1 MKKTKLKSASD
12 FWLQLDRYDNGD
24 NSYNSKSA
32 DVIQLASYQRAISNF
47 VRIVTNKSIPVSFTT
62 SKNSY
67 TNGKEVVISSNVDDE
82 NFDPTVGLALHE
94 ASHIKLT
101 DFKASEIRNI
111 AELCTEN
118 KLTVDILEK
127 TYKCFIDPTHTGKIL
142 AEDWNFRKVYDIIFQ
157 LTNYV
162 EDRRI
167 DNFIYTTAPGYRA
180 YYHSL
185 YDTYFNSKVIDKAL
199 RSKSK
204 RTEDWDSYWFRI
216 INLTNKN
223 RDLSA
228 LKGLNAIWNTI
239 DLVNISR
246 LQSTTDS
253 IRVAIDIFNIVEG
266 YLAIEEPEQENEDE
280 DSTPDSNDPNDNSND
295 SGEDSND
302 PAADST
308 PSQPNKSKGGKKSQS
323 DELSDKEQKSL
334 DKAIKDQEKFL
345 SGKTNKKRVSSSDNA
360 KIDSISA
367 SDVEV
372 KDVVTPMGTV
382 SCMVVKKLNQ
392 QLIDAEVF
400 RCLNKFKHRVE
411 KSHQYILDGV
421 RLGTMLGKKLKIRS
435 EARDT
440 IFNRQKHGNIDK
452 RMLSALGSGYENI
465 FTRTET
471 MSYNP
476 GLVHISLDIS
486 SSMNGSKFNKAM
498 VSIVAIAKACSMIDN
513 MDCVIS
519 FRGTHD
525 NPSATPMIMIGYDS
539 RVDAFAKIT
548 SLFKY
553 IQPQGYTPEG
563 ICFQA
568 VMNSILESAAGKDAY
583 FINFSDGEPCFSS
596 YSRSVYSFEYGGDR
610 AAEHTAK
617 QIKKMTGAG
626 IKVLSY
632 FIADNL
638 VSDNAIRLFKKMY
651 GSDAATI
658 NVNNLNELAKTL
670 NANFLKQ

>member
-12 FWLQLDRYDNGD
+12 FWLQLDRYDQPDG

-32 DVIQLASYQRAISNF
+32 DVIQLATYQRAISNF
-47 VRIVTNKSIPVSFTT
+47 VRIVTNKNIPVSFTT

-101 DFKASEIRNI
+101 DFKASEIRNVS
-111 AELCTEN
+111 ELCIQN
-118 KLTVDILEK
+118 KLTLDILEK
-127 TYKCFIDPTHTGKIL
+127 TYKCYIDPTHTGKIL

-204 RTEDWDSYWFRI
+204 RTEDWDSYFFRI

-253 IRVAIDIFNIVEG
+253 IRVAIDIFNIVEQ
-266 YLAIEEPEQENEDE
+266 YLAIEEPEQQNEDE
-280 DSTPDSNDPNDNSND
+280 DANTQSNE
-295 SGEDSND
+295 GEDSNE
-302 PAADST
+302 PNEPST
-308 PSQPNKSKGGKKSQS
+308 PSVQGKSKGGKKSQS

-334 DKAIKDQEKFL
+334 DKAIKEQEKFL

-360 KIDSISA
+360 KIDSITA
-367 SDVEV
+367 SDIEV
-372 KDVVTPMGTV
+372 KDVVTSMGTI

-400 RCLNKFKHRVE
+400 RCLTKYKHRVE
-411 KSHQYILDGV
+411 KSNQFIMDGV

-476 GLVHISLDIS
+476 GVVHISLDIS
-486 SSMNGSKFNKAM
+486 SSMSGTKFDKAII
-498 VSIVAIAKACSMIDN
+498 SIVAIAKACSMIDN

-525 NPSATPMIMIGYDS
+525 TPHATPMIMIGYDS
-539 RVDAFAKIT
+539 RVDSFAKIT
-548 SLFKY
+548 SLFKH

-568 VMNSILESAAGKDAY
+568 VMNSVLESAAGKDAY

-596 YSRSVYSFEYGGDR
+596 NGRSVNSFEYGGEA

-617 QIKKMTGAG
+617 QIKKMTNAG

-632 FIADNL
+632 FI
-638 VSDNAIRLFKKMY
+638 SYGSTSPNAMRLFKIMY
-651 GSDAATI
+651 GSDAASI
-658 NVNNLNELAKTL
+658 DVNNLNELTKTL